1 MSIPPE
7 QRKLAA
13 SLHCQGMPRRA
24 ARRMAEE
31 WFAHRE
37 DLEADARIAG
47 FGDAEA
53 AALASASLGATAMLL
68 QEVGQLPDTPVVVA
82 ERRRTVVMLRWG
94 SASLAGLATTVFLF
108 AGLTRVIGI

>member
-7 QRKLAA
+7 QRQLAA
-13 SLHCQGMPRRA
+13 ALYRQGMPRRA
-24 ARRMAEE
+24 AQRMAEE

-37 DLEADARIAG
+37 DLAADARSAG
-47 FGDAEA
+47 YGDDA
-53 AALASASLGATAMLL
+53 ATALASEYLGETSVLL
-68 QEVGQLPDTPVVVA
+68 HEVGRLPETPIIVA

-94 SASLAGLATTVFLF
+94 SASVAGLVTTLFLF

>member
-7 QRKLAA
+7 QRQLADA
-13 SLHCQGMPRRA
+13 LYRQGMPRRA

-37 DLEADARIAG
+37 DLAAEARSAG
-47 FGDAEA
+47 YEAEAA
-53 AALASASLGATAMLL
+53 AALASTSLGATTRLL
-68 QEVGQLPDTPVVVA
+68 QEVSRLPDAPVIVA

-94 SASLAGLATTVFLF
+94 SASVAGLATTLFLF